1 MRPSML
7 SRVPDLDRAFA
18 SDSPTITASSTL
30 PRAAVHRRESFD
42 ASSTLA
48 NDAFPAVFGRIV
60 DNGNF
65 DILGT
70 DADDD
75 FLFYLAAFSD
85 QADQIA
91 SLNPNHSERPFFG
104 HALKG
109 PRELIARADK

>member
-1 MRPSML
+1 MEFSAEDL
-7 SRVPDLDRAFA
+7 SCRVDL
-18 SDSPTITASSTL
+18 TAHVVSE
-30 PRAAVHRRESFD
+30 VDH
-42 ASSTLA
+42 LA

-85 QADQIA
+85 QA
-91 SLNPNHSERPFFG
+91 
-104 HALKG
+104 
-109 PRELIARADK
+109 PRRSISNQTSTSSQRRT